1 MLAHTLGGFHVVV
14 VVADLILNYNILLIF
29 RHLIG
34 AHQEVF
40 FKLSFIRKLRFFN
53 DYAIHMCV
61 YN

>member
-29 RHLIG
+29 PHLIG

-40 FKLSFIRKLRFFN
+40 F
-53 DYAIHMCV
+53 
-61 YN
+61 